1 MLPSAQMAYVLGERL
16 KELTEDANQEKAL
29 KDVANATAKEKGM
42 AVEAAKKKAQ
52 SLEKARLLA
61 KEKLAEAEDWLGG
74 IELKLAEAVS
84 LNLAQ
89 ANQIADLKVA
99 LEACEN
105 KWYDEGCREIHGAYY
120 LLGVA
125 PWVQ

>member
-1 MLPSAQMAYVLGERL
+1 MLPSAQMTYVLGERL

-29 KDVANATAKEKGM
+29 KDVTNATAKEKGM

-61 KEKLAEAEDWLGG
+61 EEKLAEAEDRLRG

-84 LNLAQ
+84 LNLA
-89 ANQIADLKVA
+89 
-99 LEACEN
+99 
-105 KWYDEGCREIHGAYY
+105 
-120 LLGVA
+120 
-125 PWVQ
+125 

>member
-1 MLPSAQMAYVLGERL
+1 MTYVLGERL
-16 KELTEDANQEKAL
+16 KDLTEDADREKAL

-52 SLEKARLLA
+52 SLEKARLLVE
-61 KEKLAEAEDWLGG
+61 EKLAEAEDRLGG

-89 ANQIADLKVA
+89 ANQLADLKAA

-105 KWYDEGCREIHGAYY
+105 KWYDEGCREIRGACY